1 MIPIAR
7 PLITDQAKQAVL
19 DVLESGYL
27 VQGSR
32 VKALEEMFADY
43 CGARHAIATSSG
55 TTALHTALLA
65 HDIGPGHEVITTP
78 FSFIATAN
86 AILFTGARPI
96 FVDIDPE
103 TLNLD
108 AELVEAAI
116 TPQTRALLP
125 VHLYGHAADMS
136 ALMAIAER
144 HGLAVIEDAAQAH
157 GAAYNGQRVG
167 TWGTGCFSFYPT
179 KNMTTA
185 EGGILTTN
193 DDEIAERARMLRSHG
208 QSARYEHQ
216 MLGFN
221 FRMTDIHAAIG
232 LTQFQHLEEWN
243 EQRIQNAQ
251 YLSEHLEG
259 VETPTVRPG
268 YRHVFHQYTIR
279 VRPDRD
285 GLARWLAERQIG
297 TGIHYPRPIHQQP
310 FYQQLGYDL
319 HLPVAET
326 ASREVLSLPIHPALS
341 SKDLENIVATVGEFT
356 QATG

>member
-7 PLITDQAKQAVL
+7 PQITDQEKQAVL
-19 DVLESGYL
+19 EVLESGYL

-32 VKALEEMFADY
+32 VKALEEAFAHY

-65 HDIGPGHEVITTP
+65 HGIGPGDEVITTP

-86 AILFTGARPI
+86 SVLFTGARPV
-96 FVDIDPE
+96 FVDIEPQ
-103 TLNLD
+103 TWNLD
-108 AELVEAAI
+108 VDLVEAAI
-116 TPQTRALLP
+116 TPRTKALMP
-125 VHLYGHAADMS
+125 VHLYGHPADMP
-136 ALMAIAER
+136 ALMAIAQR

-157 GAAYNGQRVG
+157 GAACKGQQVG

-185 EGGILTTN
+185 EGGIITTN
-193 DDEIAERARMLRSHG
+193 DDQIAEQARMLRSHG

-216 MLGFN
+216 MLGYN
-221 FRMTDIHAAIG
+221 FRMTDLHAAIG
-232 LTQFQHLEEWN
+232 LVQFQHLETWN
-243 EQRIQNAQ
+243 QKRIQNAR

-259 VETPTVRPG
+259 VDTPTVRPG
-268 YRHVFHQYTIR
+268 YRHVFHQYTVR

-285 GLARWLAERQIG
+285 GLASWLGDRGIG

-319 HLPVAET
+319 HLPVAEE
-326 ASREVLSLPIHPALS
+326 ASGEVLSLPVHPALS
-341 SKDLENIVATVGEFT
+341 PEDLETIVTAVIDYPRST
-356 QATG
+356 

>member
-356 QATG
+356 QATE

>member
-86 AILFTGARPI
+86 AILFTGARPV

-125 VHLYGHAADMS
+125 VHLYGHAADMPT
-136 ALMAIAER
+136 LMAIAER

>member
-7 PLITDQAKQAVL
+7 PLITDEEKHAVVE
-19 DVLESGYL
+19 VLESGFL
-27 VQGSR
+27 VQGRR
-32 VKALEEMFADY
+32 VKALEELFADY
-43 CGARHAIATSSG
+43 CGTRHAIATSSG
-55 TTALHTALLA
+55 TTALHIALLA
-65 HDIGPGHEVITTP
+65 HDIGPGDEVITTP

-86 AILFTGARPI
+86 AILYTGARPV
-96 FVDIDPE
+96 FVDVDPE

-125 VHLYGHAADMS
+125 VHLYGHAADMP
-136 ALMAIAER
+136 ALMAIAEQ

-157 GAAYNGQRVG
+157 GAACNGQRVG

-185 EGGILTTN
+185 EGGIITTN

-232 LTQFQHLEEWN
+232 LTQFQHLEDWN
-243 EQRIQNAQ
+243 ERRILNAQ
-251 YLSEHLEG
+251 YLSAHLEG
-259 VETPTVRPG
+259 VQVPSVRPG
-268 YRHVFHQYTIR
+268 YRHVFHQYTVR

-285 GLARWLAERQIG
+285 GLAHWLAERQIG

-310 FYQQLGYDL
+310 FYQQLGYDQ
-319 HLPVAET
+319 HLPVAEA
-326 ASREVLSLPIHPALS
+326 ASREVLSLPVHPALS
-341 SKDLENIVATVGEFT
+341 LEDLDTIVAAVRNYAQGTR
-356 QATG
+356 